1 MNKKINKIIVTICIM
16 IALLV
21 TFKNPISLKLMDITD
36 FVGVQSGLNVSYII
50 DILNEI
56 YYL

>member
-1 MNKKINKIIVTICIM
+1 MNKKINRIVKTICI
-16 IALLV
+16 IVALIV

-36 FVGVQSGLNVSYII
+36 FIGIQSGLNVSYII
-50 DILNEI
+50 DTLNEI

>member
-50 DILNEI
+50 DLLNQV

>member
-1 MNKKINKIIVTICIM
+1 MNKKINKIVVTICIM
-16 IALLV
+16 IALLI

-36 FVGVQSGLNVSYII
+36 FIGIESGLNVSYIM
-50 DILNEI
+50 DVLNEI

>member
-1 MNKKINKIIVTICIM
+1 MNKKINRIVKTICI
-16 IALLV
+16 IVALMV

-36 FVGVQSGLNVSYII
+36 FIGVQSGLNVSYII
-50 DILNEI
+50 DTLNEI

>member
-1 MNKKINKIIVTICIM
+1 MNRIKRGLTILCILV
-16 IALLV
+16 ALMV

-36 FVGVQSGLNVSYII
+36 FIGVQSGLNVSYII

>member
-1 MNKKINKIIVTICIM
+1 MNKKINRIVKIICI
-16 IALLV
+16 IVALISL
-21 TFKNPISLKLMDITD
+21 KNPISLKLMDITD

-50 DILNEI
+50 DTLNEI

>member
-1 MNKKINKIIVTICIM
+1 MNKKINRIVKTLCIIVALM
-16 IALLV
+16 I

-36 FVGVQSGLNVSYII
+36 FIGVQSGLNVSYII

>member
-1 MNKKINKIIVTICIM
+1 MNKKINRIAKTTCIIV
-16 IALLV
+16 ALLV

>member
-1 MNKKINKIIVTICIM
+1 MNKKINRIVKIICIIVALM
-16 IALLV
+16 I

-50 DILNEI
+50 DTLNEI

>member
-1 MNKKINKIIVTICIM
+1 MNKKIKNIVTTTCIM

-36 FVGVQSGLNVSYII
+36 FIGLNTGLNVSYII
-50 DILNEI
+50 DALNEI

>member
-1 MNKKINKIIVTICIM
+1 MNKKIRNVITITFIM
-16 IALLV
+16 MALLV

-36 FVGVQSGLNVSYII
+36 FIGVQSGLNVSYII
-50 DILNEI
+50 DTLNEI

>member
-1 MNKKINKIIVTICIM
+1 MNKKINRIVVTICIM

-36 FVGVQSGLNVSYII
+36 FIGVQSGLNVSYII
-50 DILNEI
+50 DALNEI

>member
-1 MNKKINKIIVTICIM
+1 MNKKINRIVKTIYIIV
-16 IALLV
+16 ALISL
-21 TFKNPISLKLMDITD
+21 KNPISLKLMDITD

-50 DILNEI
+50 DTLNEI

>member
-1 MNKKINKIIVTICIM
+1 MNRIKRGLTILCILV
-16 IALLV
+16 ALMV

-36 FVGVQSGLNVSYII
+36 FIGVQSGLNVSYII
-50 DILNEI
+50 DALNEI

>member
-1 MNKKINKIIVTICIM
+1 MNKKINKIVKTLCIIVALM
-16 IALLV
+16 I

-50 DILNEI
+50 DTLNEI

>member
-1 MNKKINKIIVTICIM
+1 MNKKINRIIGITCIM
-16 IALLV
+16 VALLV

-36 FVGVQSGLNVSYII
+36 FIGVRSGLNVSYII
-50 DILNEI
+50 DALNEI

>member
-1 MNKKINKIIVTICIM
+1 MNKKINKIVVTFFIM

-36 FVGVQSGLNVSYII
+36 FIGVQSGLNVSYII
-50 DILNEI
+50 DALNEI

>member
-1 MNKKINKIIVTICIM
+1 MNRIKKNLTTLFVI

-36 FVGVQSGLNVSYII
+36 FIGVQSGLNVSYII
-50 DILNEI
+50 DALNEI

>member
-1 MNKKINKIIVTICIM
+1 MNKKINRIVKTLCIIV
-16 IALLV
+16 ALISL
-21 TFKNPISLKLMDITD
+21 KNPISLKLMDITD

-50 DILNEI
+50 DTLNEI

>member
-1 MNKKINKIIVTICIM
+1 MNKKINKIIVTICIIVALM
-16 IALLV
+16 I

-50 DILNEI
+50 DTLNEI

>member
-1 MNKKINKIIVTICIM
+1 MNKKINRIVKTICI
-16 IALLV
+16 IVALIV

-50 DILNEI
+50 DTLNEI

>member
-1 MNKKINKIIVTICIM
+1 MNKKIRNIITITFIM
-16 IALLV
+16 VALLV

-36 FVGVQSGLNVSYII
+36 FIGVQSGLNVSYII
-50 DILNEI
+50 DALNEI

>member
-1 MNKKINKIIVTICIM
+1 MNKKIRNIITITFIM
-16 IALLV
+16 MALLV

-36 FVGVQSGLNVSYII
+36 FIGVQSGLNVSYII
-50 DILNEI
+50 DTLNEI

>member
-1 MNKKINKIIVTICIM
+1 MNKKINRIIVTICIM

-36 FVGVQSGLNVSYII
+36 FIGVQSGLNVSYII
-50 DILNEI
+50 DTLNEI

>member
-1 MNKKINKIIVTICIM
+1 MNKKINRIVVTICIM

-36 FVGVQSGLNVSYII
+36 FIGVQSGLNVSYII
-50 DILNEI
+50 DTLNEI

>member
-1 MNKKINKIIVTICIM
+1 MNKKINRIVVTICIM

-36 FVGVQSGLNVSYII
+36 FIGIKSGLNVSYII
-50 DILNEI
+50 DALNEV

>member
-36 FVGVQSGLNVSYII
+36 FVGAQSGLNVSYII
-50 DILNEI
+50 DTLNEI

>member
-16 IALLV
+16 IAVMV

-50 DILNEI
+50 DTLNEI

>member
-1 MNKKINKIIVTICIM
+1 MNKKIRNIITTTFIM

-36 FVGVQSGLNVSYII
+36 FIGVQSGLNVSYII
-50 DILNEI
+50 DALNEI

>member
-1 MNKKINKIIVTICIM
+1 MNKKINRIVKTLCIIVALM
-16 IALLV
+16 I

-50 DILNEI
+50 DTLNEI

>member
-1 MNKKINKIIVTICIM
+1 MNKKINRIVKTICIIVALM
-16 IALLV
+16 I

-50 DILNEI
+50 DTLNEI

>member
-1 MNKKINKIIVTICIM
+1 MNKKINKIAKTICII
-16 IALLV
+16 IALMV

-36 FVGVQSGLNVSYII
+36 FIGVQSGLNVSYII
-50 DILNEI
+50 DTLNEI